1 MTVRPLLALLL
12 GIAAAVA
19 IGCGDRSNLLS
30 GADAAG
36 LQDELAAVQSALD
49 SGECAQATRA
59 ANDFEQAAQD
69 LPTSVDAKLRENLRE
84 GAAQLVSEVPNDCQR
99 QQTVTTNTTTTRTET
114 TPTTTTTTT
123 PTTPTT
129 TTSTPPVPT
138 IPETLPEIPPDD
150 GTGDPGDGT
159 GGTGDGTGVDTP

>member
-1 MTVRPLLALLL
+1 MTVRPLLALVL
-12 GIAAAVA
+12 GIAVAAA

-36 LQDELAAVQSALD
+36 LNDELAAVQSALD
-49 SGECAQATRA
+49 SGACAQATRA
-59 ANDFEQAAQD
+59 ANDFEQATQD
-69 LPTSVDAKLRENLRE
+69 LPTSVDTELRENLRE

-99 QQTVTTNTTTTRTET
+99 QRTVTTNTTTTQTET

-129 TTSTPPVPT
+129 PTAPTVPT
-138 IPETLPEIPPDD
+138 IPETLPQTTPND
-150 GTGDPGDGT
+150 GTGGTGDGT